1 MEVLLERLLVE
12 LLAIAV
18 QVALW
23 RLLEWFRARSAA
35 GGQLVALPA
44 A

>member
-1 MEVLLERLLVE
+1 MEVLVERLLVE

-23 RLLEWFRARSAA
+23 RLWEWFQARSTA
-35 GGQLVALPA
+35 GGDIVVLPA